1 MAALKAPTAKDY
13 EEGFPTSKQE
23 AIKRGLTRFIGSDG
37 EERVIRN
44 YGSQSFPTGQVQ
56 KAKSR
61 AQNRGSESRRATT
74 NEQSLTRQDY
84 LDYAKKNGYSA
95 EQANQLF
102 ETNEAKLNE
111 YKAQKKPDLHYE
123 HLSPSRSPIRGG
135 VEHYRN
141 IVMMEGELNLEKSD
155 KLASK
160 TAMREAGVPL
170 TKQGALYAD
179 FNDMPLPTDQEQID
193 IILKDIA
200 DQPKPKTTK
209 DVRKALTENP
219 AVEQIGEKFRLID
232 SLNLTS
238 AQRNQLTRAT
248 TLEEKD
254 ALLTLFKGKRGA
266 LTGLAVAGVT
276 ALGPLG
282 TAASAAELQ
291 GRSKLAAETKN
302 MMDELQ
308 AGLAGASL
316 AGDIASYFPPAAP
329 IGEAV
334 STAADVANIGIDA
347 YRQNPEKAKQFAK
360 EQLEKATEPLT
371 RPIKNAARLAKD
383 PKAFAEN
390 ELKYI
395 SEQAKRGRLPYTG

>member
-13 EEGFPTSKQE
+13 EKGLPTSKQE

-102 ETNEAKLNE
+102 EINEAKLNE

-123 HLSPSRSPIRGG
+123 HLSPSRSPMRGG

-209 DVRKALTENP
+209 DVRKALAENP
-219 AVEQIGEKFRLID
+219 VVEQIGEKFRLID
-232 SLNLTS
+232 SSELTS
-238 AQRNQLTRAT
+238 DQQNQLTRNK
-248 TLEEKD
+248 LKSS
-254 ALLTLFKGKRGA
+254 GGA
-266 LTGLAVAGVT
+266 IILNRAAFTGLAAAGVA

-282 TAASAAELQ
+282 TAASAAEFQ
-291 GRSKLAAETKN
+291 GRSKLASETQD

-308 AGLAGASL
+308 AGVAGVSL
-316 AGDIASYFPPAAP
+316 AADVASYVPPVAP
-329 IGEAV
+329 ISEAV
-334 STAADVANIGIDA
+334 STAADVANIGIDV
-347 YRQNPEKAKQFAK
+347 YRQDPERIQRFAKQ
-360 EQLEKATEPLT
+360 QVQEKIVEPIT
-371 RPIKNAARLAKD
+371 RPIKTAQKLIED
-383 PKAFAEN
+383 PEEFFQN

-395 SEQAKRGRLPYTG
+395 GGQIRLGRLPYTR

>member
-13 EEGFPTSKQE
+13 ENGLPTSKQE

-44 YGSQSFPTGQVQ
+44 YGSKSFPTGQVQ
-56 KAKSR
+56 KAKTR

-102 ETNEAKLNE
+102 ETNEANLTE
-111 YKAQKKPDLHYE
+111 YKSQKKPDLHYE

-155 KLASK
+155 KLAS
-160 TAMREAGVPL
+160 TQAMREAGVPL

-179 FNDMPLPTDQEQID
+179 FNNLPLPTDQQQID

-209 DVRKALTENP
+209 DVRKALTSNP
-219 AVEQIGEKFRLID
+219 AVEQVGEKFALK
-232 SLNLTS
+232 
-238 AQRNQLTRAT
+238 
-248 TLEEKD
+248 TL
-254 ALLTLFKGKRGA
+254 RGTA
-266 LTGLAVAGVT
+266 TGLAAGGAA
-276 ALGPLG
+276 ALYGGMG
-282 TAASAAELQ
+282 TAASAAEVGVRGQIAEQTGNPIDRLQ
-291 GRSKLAAETKN
+291 QGI
-302 MMDELQ
+302 
-308 AGLAGASL
+308 AGLSL
-316 AGDIASYFPPAAP
+316 G
-329 IGEAV
+329 
-334 STAADVANIGIDA
+334 ADVASYAPPLAVPASVASGALDVTNVGIDTI
-347 YRQNPEKAKQFAK
+347 RGLMDEVSGLISRINKPSSRFSVPN
-360 EQLEKATEPLT
+360 LPN
-371 RPIKNAARLAKD
+371 IK
-383 PKAFAEN
+383 
-390 ELKYI
+390 
-395 SEQAKRGRLPYTG
+395 

>member
-1 MAALKAPTAKDY
+1 MAKPLPWVEWKKKAEQEYVKNSYTVTDMINDW
-13 EEGFPTSKQE
+13 GFPSDVNPDEKQLLFVNG
-23 AIKRGLTRFIGSDG
+23 KLTRKNQTT
-37 EERVIRN
+37 RKR
-44 YGSQSFPTGQVQ
+44 T
-56 KAKSR
+56 
-61 AQNRGSESRRATT
+61 RGSEARRATQ

-102 ETNEAKLNE
+102 ETNEAKLAE
-111 YKAQKKPDLHYE
+111 YKGQKTADLHYE

-155 KLASK
+155 KLAS
-160 TAMREAGVPL
+160 TEAMRKAGVPL

-200 DQPKPKTTK
+200 EQPKPKTTK
-209 DVRKALTENP
+209 DVRKALTSNP
-219 AVEQIGEKFRLID
+219 AVEQVGEKFRLID
-232 SLNLTS
+232 DLELTP
-238 AQRNQLTRAT
+238 AERNQLARAGS
-248 TLEEKD
+248 LEAKD
-254 ALLTLFKGKRGA
+254 SLLTLFKGKRGA
-266 LTGLAVAGVT
+266 LTGLAAAGVV

-308 AGLAGASL
+308 AGLAGVSL

-329 IGEAV
+329 IGEAI
-334 STAADVANIGIDA
+334 STTADVANIGIDV
-347 YRQNPEKAKQFAK
+347 YRENPEKAKQFAK
-360 EQLEKATEPLT
+360 EQLQKATEPITLPVKT
-371 RPIKNAARLAKD
+371 AARLIKD
-383 PKAFAEN
+383 PKGFAEN

-395 SEQAKRGRLPYTG
+395 TEQAKRGRLPYSS